1 MEEQVEEQAEEKG
14 ALKMDARSPIRQ
26 MDARSPIRQMVERS
40 PKRQWNPEM
49 CCQASGN
56 SRPFDNKKKNKTKSS
71 KRLGEWP
78 RGACLAPRAHEAH

>member
-26 MDARSPIRQMVERS
+26 IDARSSIRQMVERS

-56 SRPFDNKKKNKTKSS
+56 SRPFDKKKKTKSS
-71 KRLGEWP
+71 ERTQCRNQILRRIGYIIN
-78 RGACLAPRAHEAH
+78 